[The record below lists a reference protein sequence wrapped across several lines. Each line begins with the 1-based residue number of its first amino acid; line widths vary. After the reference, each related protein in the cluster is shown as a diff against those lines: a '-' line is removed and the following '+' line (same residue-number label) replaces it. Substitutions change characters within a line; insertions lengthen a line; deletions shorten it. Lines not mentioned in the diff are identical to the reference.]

1 MTAASAIIERVSPA
15 ADRSSTGARDAGD
28 MARVAAGDVEALTE
42 LYDRYGPVAYG
53 FALRLLRD
61 HHLAEECVQDAFVAL
76 WRRADRFDPSRAKLT
91 TWLLTVVRNRAV
103 EVLRA
108 SAARP
113 ADLRAEVEHD
123 ETEAGPAELVA
134 DAERA
139 GRVAEALAALPEPQ
153 LAAVRLAYFEGLSH
167 AEIADRLDVP
177 VGTVKSRIRLGLER
191 LRPLVDELR
200 VEVAT

>member
-1 MTAASAIIERVSPA
+1 VASLIRAV
-15 ADRSSTGARDAGD
+15 GD
-28 MARVAAGDVEALTE
+28 
-42 LYDRYGPVAYG
+42 
-53 FALRLLRD
+53 FN
-61 HHLAEECVQDAFVAL
+61 LAEECVQDAFVAL
-76 WRRADRFDPSRAKLT
+76 WRRADRFDPARAKLT

-113 ADLRAEVEHD
+113 ADLRPEVEHD
-123 ETEAGPAELVA
+123 GTEAGPAELVA

-153 LAAVRLAYFEGLSH
+153 LAVVRLAYFDGLSH
-167 AEIADRLDVP
+167 AEIAARLDVP